1 MTPPSQFEPTVIA
14 SDAPT
19 RSHGAV
25 VPFPRKFPVASTREG
40 KRAATLYLDPEALK
54 QLQFVALDEGASL
67 QTLLIEGVNAV
78 FEKRGKP
85 RIA

>member
-1 MTPPSQFEPTVIA
+1 MTPPNQFEPSLTGAA
-14 SDAPT
+14 SPPPN
-19 RSHGAV
+19 HGAV
-25 VPFPRKFPVASTREG
+25 VQFPRKFPVASTREG

-67 QTLLIEGVNAV
+67 QSLLIEGVNAV